1 MTTESTD
8 IDRLAAY
15 GRPDEVTSAQQ
26 KTATAKKRE
35 VRCALNQQQ
44 QWADPLNDRV
54 TCCLKI
60 HRYDSNTTANT
71 KRRQT
76 AFIAAKRLF

>member
-1 MTTESTD
+1 MTTENTD
-8 IDRLAAY
+8 VDRLAAY

-26 KTATAKKRE
+26 KTATANTRE
-35 VRCALNQQQ
+35 GGCALNQQ
-44 QWADPLNDRV
+44 WPDSLNDRV
-54 TCCLKI
+54 TRCLKI
-60 HRYDSNTTANT
+60 HRHDSNTTANT